1 MQDPTS
7 LYEFDGSIDPRT
19 TRARNLVVTLTSFMD
34 AGHAQTQFDEH
45 ILSTLT
51 HHHLARFDLDQLVD
65 YRGQRP
71 TMIFDHDHFAEYSP
85 GRLVLRQVLDES
97 GVPFLLLS
105 GPEPD
110 LQWERLAKAIEQ
122 LVDQFDVQSTVI
134 LGAMPMGVPHTRPVS
149 VTRFASD
156 PSLLVGNQPFFQK
169 VQLPA
174 SFPTMLAYRLGET
187 GHTVFGLSAHVPHYL
202 AQSDYPDATIA
213 LTRALS
219 EVTGLTIPMT
229 ALAVSAGISRAQ
241 ITEEISHSDEAQQ
254 LVTALEEQYDA
265 AHESRPRRSLST
277 STDEVPTADD
287 IAREAEEFLR
297 GLNGMDGKDGGEPPE
312 ARPF

>member
-7 LYEFDGSIDPRT
+7 LYEFDGSVDPRII
-19 TRARNLVVTLTSFMD
+19 RARNLVVTVTSFMD

-45 ILSTLT
+45 ILANLT

-71 TMIFDHDHFAEYSP
+71 TMVFDHDHFADYSP
-85 GRLVLRQVLDES
+85 GQLVLRQVMDES

-110 LQWERLAKAIEQ
+110 LQWERLAKAIEG
-122 LVDQFDVQSTVI
+122 LVDQFDVQSTVV

-174 SFPTMLAYRLGET
+174 SFPTMLAYRLGQSD
-187 GHTVFGLSAHVPHYL
+187 HTVIGLSAHVPHYL

-219 EVTGLTIPMT
+219 EVTGLTIPT
-229 ALAVSAGISRAQ
+229 AALAVSAGISRAQ
-241 ITEEISHSDEAQQ
+241 ISEEISHSEEAQQ
-254 LVTALEEQYDA
+254 LVSALEEQYDQV
-265 AHESRPRRSLST
+265 HESRPRRSLGSNP
-277 STDEVPTADD
+277 DEVPTADD

-297 GLNGMDGKDGGEPPE
+297 GLGPDGGADPTPPT
-312 ARPF
+312 PI